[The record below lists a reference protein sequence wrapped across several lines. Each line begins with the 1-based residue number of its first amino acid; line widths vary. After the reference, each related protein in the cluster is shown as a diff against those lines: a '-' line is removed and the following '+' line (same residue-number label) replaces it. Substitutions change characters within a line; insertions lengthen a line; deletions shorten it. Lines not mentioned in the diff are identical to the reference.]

1 MQLEELRSETTTS
14 PTSQANNYSVGE
26 SSGGP
31 FTPNLR
37 GPYGELPQSIYTQ
50 DLDGN
55 PVEIQDH
62 EWGHVFED
70 AGRRW
75 DLT

>member
-1 MQLEELRSETTTS
+1 M
-14 PTSQANNYSVGE
+14 
-26 SSGGP
+26 
-31 FTPNLR
+31 R

-62 EWGHVFED
+62 EWGHVFDDTGEEMGPHLKD
-70 AGRRW
+70 PDNTHYFYRG
-75 DLT
+75 